1 MSYSAKTKII
11 RSGKGT
17 HFACPI
23 CKFVLRDLED
33 TISTKNH
40 GGCTNCIT
48 NFKFNNIK
56 KWENGWRPSIEEART
71 H

>member
-1 MSYSAKTKII
+1 MSYSAKTRII

-17 HFACPI
+17 HFTCPI

-33 TISTKNH
+33 IVSTKAH

-48 NFKFNNIK
+48 NFKFNNIE